1 MEKNEWIPK
10 EMTERMNIQERM
22 EMIERVAA

>member
-1 MEKNEWIPK
+1 MEKNEWILK
-10 EMTERMNIQERM
+10 EMTERMTVQERM